1 MEENIILK
9 IEENKDQNPYDI
21 NEQLLDNNKKKEEY
35 EIVSSY
41 HPIKKEKKHKGFVRI
56 FRNCIKKKEEIRK
69 KIIQKRFIKWLKQA
83 LKGSKIKQTL
93 IIRISVSKEKDYH
106 DYKNKFKMNIE
117 NEEEKPKSVN
127 KKIVKSIDK
136 YQNNNKI
143 KKEKNKN
150 VIIQPNIKTYSK
162 NNETND
168 SFIIAKRINNYKGN
182 NDTRKRNEIK
192 NKLIGNTNPQISYK
206 KYNHYSSNNIYQMNN
221 KNTIYNQINNSNSIN
236 KNNNNTYTKIEPL
249 KIQTININTNPK
261 ITHNNQKITYN
272 SSIKKNDN
280 ESSLNKSNNYRYN
293 NIIKINDYSKDKN
306 ITKGFNFRYH
316 DNNKISTTTPNRV
329 IQVNKNINNLKE
341 KLQKVYK
348 PYESNKINLHKID
361 LSNITKYN
369 LGSNKNV
376 NSFNI
381 NNYQYQKY
389 NNVNNNND
397 IKLNISNYSSK
408 RESDTSY
415 SQLSQMTVKPSM
427 KSGITTVIQHYRG
440 KRRQY
445 DEFDK
450 NSFKK

>member
-1 MEENIILK
+1 MLK
-9 IEENKDQNPYDI
+9 NEENKDQNPYDM
-21 NEQLLDNNKKKEEY
+21 NEQS

-41 HPIKKEKKHKGFVRI
+41 QPIKKEKKRKGFVRI

-69 KIIQKRFIKWLKQA
+69 KIIQKRFIKWLKQS

-93 IIRISVSKEKDYH
+93 MIRISVSKEKDYN
-106 DYKNKFKMNIE
+106 DYKNKYKMNIGD
-117 NEEEKPKSVN
+117 EEERPKSVN

-143 KKEKNKN
+143 KKEKNKD

-162 NNETND
+162 NNETDDN
-168 SFIIAKRINNYKGN
+168 FIIAKRINNYKGN

-192 NKLIGNTNPQISYK
+192 NKLIGNITNPQISYK
-206 KYNHYSSNNIYQMNN
+206 KYNHYSSNNLYQMNN
-221 KNTIYNQINNSNSIN
+221 NITSYSQINNSNSII
-236 KNNNNTYTKIEPL
+236 NNNNTYTKIEPL
-249 KIQTININTNPK
+249 KFQTININTNPK
-261 ITHNNQKITYN
+261 ITYNNQKITYN
-272 SSIKKNDN
+272 SSIKRNIN

-293 NIIKINDYSKDKN
+293 NNIIKINDYSKDKN
-306 ITKGFNFRYH
+306 LSKGFNFRYH

-341 KLQKVYK
+341 KLQKEYK

-361 LSNITKYN
+361 ISKYN

-381 NNYQYQKY
+381 NNYQYKNY
-389 NNVNNNND
+389 NNVNNND

-408 RESDTSY
+408 RENDTSY
-415 SQLSQMTVKPSM
+415 SQLSQMTAKPTM
-427 KSGITTVIQHYRG
+427 KGGVTTVIQHYRG